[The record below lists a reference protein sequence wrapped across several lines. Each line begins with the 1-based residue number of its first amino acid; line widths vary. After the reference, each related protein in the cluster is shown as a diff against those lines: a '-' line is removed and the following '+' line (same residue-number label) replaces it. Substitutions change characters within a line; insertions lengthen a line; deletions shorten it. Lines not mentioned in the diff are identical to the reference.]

1 MTYLHNDNELN
12 LAIEASS
19 WSNAYLLS
27 ELHRKLNEIQILNK
41 VWNHDERCLNV
52 DNDKELRA
60 YRNVT
65 SIRYRGDL
73 VNLTVEVSVRD
84 YEIIVKDEQTA

>member
-19 WSNAYLLS
+19 WDNATLLS

-60 YRNVT
+60 WRNVT

-73 VNLTVEVSVRD
+73 VDLTVELTVRESD
-84 YEIIVKDEQTA
+84 ILRDEQTA

>member
-12 LAIEASS
+12 LAIEAST

-60 YRNVT
+60 WRNVT

-73 VNLTVEVSVRD
+73 VNLTVELSVTD
-84 YEIIVKDEQTA
+84 YETILKDEQTI